1 RKTIPDGAVARSI
14 GQAIQIR
21 SRKMIYTCQMHPEV
35 EQYHPGNCPICGMAL
50 ELKTPSGVG
59 EEDNAEL
66 RDMTRRFWI
75 GAVLALPV
83 FVLGMA
89 HVFPNAPTWVA
100 SDWSRWLQ
108 FLLSTPVVLW
118 GGWPFFVRGWESIRN
133 RSLNMFTLIA
143 MGVGVAYLYSAAV
156 LLAPGLFPPS
166 FQEHGKIGVYF
177 EAAAIITVLVLLGQ
191 VLELRARSRTGH
203 AIRALLDLAPQT
215 AHVMRDG
222 KEIDTPLV
230 EVHASDRLRV
240 RPGEKVPVDGKIIEG
255 RTSID
260 ESMLTGEPMPVEKG
274 AGDKVIG
281 GTVNQTGSFV
291 MEAERVGSETVLSRI
306 VQMVAE
312 AQRSRAPIQGLADKV
327 SGYFVPAVIIIAV
340 MTFALWAWFGPEPRF
355 AYAIVNAV
363 AVLIIACPCA
373 LGLATPMSIMVGV
386 GCGAQEG
393 VLIKNAEAIE
403 TMEKVDTLVV
413 DKTGTLTEGKPRLTA
428 IITSDSL
435 NEKQLLAM
443 AAAVEAQSEHP
454 LGRAVVEGTKD

>member
-1 RKTIPDGAVARSI
+1 
-14 GQAIQIR
+14 
-21 SRKMIYTCQMHPEV
+21 MIYTCPMHPEI
-35 EQYHPGNCPICGMAL
+35 EQDHPGNCPICGMTL
-50 ELKTPSGVG
+50 EPKTPIGHS

-66 RDMTRRFWI
+66 QDMTRRFWI
-75 GAVLALPV
+75 GAVLSLPV

-89 HVFPNAPTWVA
+89 HVFPNAPIWVA
-100 SDWSRWLQ
+100 SDGSRWLQ
-108 FLLSTPVVLW
+108 FLLSTPAVLW
-118 GGWPFFVRGWESIRN
+118 CGWPFFVRGWQSIRN
-133 RSLNMFTLIA
+133 RSPNMFTLIA
-143 MGVGVAYLYSAAV
+143 MGVGVACIYSAV
-156 LLAPGLFPPS
+156 VMLAPGIFPAS

-363 AVLIIACPCA
+363 AV
-373 LGLATPMSIMVGV
+373 
-386 GCGAQEG
+386 
-393 VLIKNAEAIE
+393 
-403 TMEKVDTLVV
+403 
-413 DKTGTLTEGKPRLTA
+413 
-428 IITSDSL
+428 
-435 NEKQLLAM
+435 
-443 AAAVEAQSEHP
+443 
-454 LGRAVVEGTKD
+454 